1 MAQLVPAETCTLLE
15 EVVDRCGLDS
25 MLYALSEMASEKAQ
39 HIRASYDAHDRTALA
54 WEQMAS
60 RLGTC
65 AAAAEDKGV

>member
-1 MAQLVPAETCTLLE
+1 MASLVPAGTQRQLE
-15 EVVDRCGLDS
+15 EVVDRYGLDS
-25 MLYALSEMASEKAQ
+25 VLYALSEMAGEKAQ

-54 WEQMAS
+54 WEQMAT